1 MVVLVREP
9 GKLLSLC
16 KRDSGSSEIWQ
27 ESESWAAVC
36 STAQRSGTSPMTALP
51 EALAAESPSMSER
64 WGGEE
69 PIG

>member
-16 KRDSGSSEIWQ
+16 KRDSGSSERRQ